1 MNLSNILIID
11 AEILRGMF
19 ANGLE
24 YLRRDET
31 LINDLNVFPVPD
43 GDTGTNMR
51 ITLENG
57 LEKAKNSNNVSSF
70 FFDLSEGALFGAR
83 GNSGVLL
90 SQYIKGISIALDGKE
105 KLNVTDFALSLRK
118 GYEKAYS
125 ASIEPAEG
133 TILTV
138 AREGIENTIPEINE
152 KTTFVEF
159 LHILVNKMSFSLEN
173 TPSLLPV
180 LKEHGVIDS
189 GAKGLLTIFE
199 GMLAFLEGKK
209 LENNSTE
216 RKTIKEN
223 DYSSFNSDSELDY
236 GYCTEFI
243 LQLLNAKIKN
253 NPFDLENF
261 ISFLKENGNSIVAF
275 QEGDRVKVHI
285 HTITPA
291 IVISKAQTYGEF
303 ISFKMENMAL
313 QHNETIKNKQNK
325 KEAMKEFAIVS
336 IANGSSLIEMFKS
349 LGSDYVIDGGHTMSA
364 SVNEILDTCALANA
378 KTVFL
383 LPNNPNLLLTAKQAS
398 SLSKDFKIEVI
409 ESKSLQ
415 EGYMALQS
423 TLKTLDI
430 DAVRE
435 SLKSAIENVSS
446 YFVAISSKNS
456 VECEEITYSIGD
468 YVGGEGHKIDVAG
481 TNLVE
486 TTLELMKKVPDI
498 DEKEVMFLLYGT
510 NVSEKDLNELKGKV
524 EEEYPYLEIGF
535 VKGDFSI
542 YSYLLGIVK

>member
-173 TPSLLPV
+173 TPNLLPV

-253 NPFDLENF
+253 NPFDLEKF

-275 QEGDRVKVHI
+275 REGDRVKVHI

-325 KEAMKEFAIVS
+325 KEAMKEFAIIS
-336 IANGSSLIEMFKS
+336 IANGSSLIEMFKN

-398 SLSKDFKIEVI
+398 SLSKDFEIEVI

-430 DAVRE
+430 DAVRD

-456 VECEEITYSIGD
+456 AECEEITYSIGD

-510 NVSEKDLNELKGKV
+510 NVSEKDLNELKDKV